1 VNARPFAPSSGRA
14 LAARGALR
22 ATREQTSHRA
32 RNRTDTELRS
42 RPTRTRRRRRAAAA
56 DRRRQF
62 FFAESGSGRNDR
74 AAACEVGGDGEV
86 AAPGELSEVRG
97 RRNRTDTAP
106 AGARA
111 GSVWWRRAPRA
122 REEVRKKW
130 LTRCGSFGRGARA
143 RRAAPARSLPSIT
156 SKRNRP
162 APRSKARAGFGPPLG
177 AASRARNRE
186 KNG

>member
-1 VNARPFAPSSGRA
+1 MNARPFAPSSGRA

-106 AGARA
+106 AGARRLVVGGWAPSGAANPGPPVLADGWADFFLVFDVGA
-111 GSVWWRRAPRA
+111 GSEPWGRLGHDRIETA
-122 REEVRKKW
+122 W
-130 LTRCGSFGRGARA
+130 LRGLRSF
-143 RRAAPARSLPSIT
+143 
-156 SKRNRP
+156 
-162 APRSKARAGFGPPLG
+162 
-177 AASRARNRE
+177 
-186 KNG
+186 

>member
-1 VNARPFAPSSGRA
+1 MNARPFAPSSGRA

-74 AAACEVGGDGEV
+74 AAAGATALTLRRLELAGWSSGGIGLV
-86 AAPGELSEVRG
+86 AAR
-97 RRNRTDTAP
+97 
-106 AGARA
+106 
-111 GSVWWRRAPRA
+111 
-122 REEVRKKW
+122 
-130 LTRCGSFGRGARA
+130 
-143 RRAAPARSLPSIT
+143 
-156 SKRNRP
+156 
-162 APRSKARAGFGPPLG
+162 
-177 AASRARNRE
+177 ASRARGSE
-186 KNG
+186 KEVVNEVGYVFAELLVSFRHTPLLAIHGRVIRQRLAPT

>member
-1 VNARPFAPSSGRA
+1 MNARPFAPSSGRA

-106 AGARA
+106 AGAR
-111 GSVWWRRAPRA
+111 RL
-122 REEVRKKW
+122 E
-130 LTRCGSFGRGARA
+130 LGRDRSGGGARLA
-143 RRAAPARSLPSIT
+143 RTR
-156 SKRNRP
+156 K
-162 APRSKARAGFGPPLG
+162 
-177 AASRARNRE
+177 
-186 KNG
+186 